1 MMKKICLMLLMAVT
15 LLCSCSNEPRPTDPG
30 AYKALQELKEKYL
43 SLMYGEWQNEMP
55 REDGQLKSVVNL
67 KLNEDRTFTLVESA
81 LTPDDN
87 GEWTSTLEYKS
98 EGTWS
103 LNVVRNDNNELRPI
117 LYLEEH
123 QEGGTVGRMIDFR
136 NVDNDVLHID
146 LYPFSE
152 LKRVE

>member
-1 MMKKICLMLLMAVT
+1 MKKICLMLLMAVT
-15 LLCSCSNEPRPTDPG
+15 LFCSCSNEPRPTDPG
-30 AYKALQELKEKYL
+30 AYKALQELKEKYQ

-67 KLNEDRTFTLVESA
+67 KLNEDKTFTLIESA

-87 GEWTSTLEYKS
+87 GEWASTLEYKS

-103 LNVVRNDNNELRPI
+103 LNVVRNDNDELRPI
-117 LYLEEH
+117 LYLKER

>member
-1 MMKKICLMLLMAVT
+1 MKKICLMLLMAVT
-15 LLCSCSNEPRPTDPG
+15 MLCSCSNEPRPTDPG

-43 SLMYGEWQNEMP
+43 TLMYGEWQNEMP

-67 KLNEDRTFTLVESA
+67 KLNEDKSFTLVEST
-81 LTPDDN
+81 LTPGNN
-87 GEWTSTLEYKS
+87 GEWTSAHEYTS

-103 LNVVRNDNNELRPI
+103 LRVVRDDNDELRPI
-117 LYLEEH
+117 LYLKER
-123 QEGGTVGRMIDFR
+123 QEGGTVGRMVDFM

>member
-15 LLCSCSNEPRPTDPG
+15 LFCSCSNEPQPTDPG
-30 AYKALQELKEKYL
+30 AYKALQELKEKYQ

-67 KLNEDRTFTLVESA
+67 KLNEDKSFTLVEST

-87 GEWTSTLEYKS
+87 GEWASTLEYKS

-103 LNVVRNDNNELRPI
+103 LNVVRNDNDELRPI
-117 LYLEEH
+117 LYLKER
-123 QEGGTVGRMIDFR
+123 QEGGTVGRMIDFL
-136 NVDNDVLHID
+136 NVDKDVLHID